1 MTSLAVI
8 DHLVYATND
17 LEASVAELSAWLGVA
32 PVPGGRHIGMGTRNE
47 LLGLGNGS
55 YLEIIGPD
63 VEQAAPGQARP
74 FGLDDLDRP
83 RLVTWA
89 ARTTDL
95 AAATA
100 AARAAGHDPG
110 DARGMQRARPDGV
123 VLSWHLTMTTAD
135 GVLPFLIDWGTTPH
149 PSDTA
154 PSGVELLVLELTHP
168 HPERVQPVLD
178 AWGTPGVTVTAG
190 SPASVRAVVRGPG
203 GTLVLA

>member
-1 MTSLAVI
+1 MTSLAVV
-8 DHLVYATND
+8 DHLVYATDD

-32 PVPGGRHIGMGTRNE
+32 SVPGGRHIGMGTRNE
-47 LLGLGNGS
+47 LLSLGNGS

-63 VEQAAPGQARP
+63 LDQPAPGQSRP

-89 ARTTDL
+89 ARTADL

-100 AARAAGHDPG
+100 AARAVGHDPG
-110 DARGMQRARPDGV
+110 DGRGMQRARPDGV
-123 VLSWHLTMTTAD
+123 VLSWTLTMTTAD
-135 GVLPFLIDWGTTPH
+135 GVLPFLIDWGATPH
-149 PSDTA
+149 PSVTA
-154 PSGVELLVLELTHP
+154 PVGVELLVLELTDPDADH
-168 HPERVQPVLD
+168 VQRVLD

-190 SPASVRAVVRGPG
+190 APASVRAVLRGPG